1 MVRSRRVVFLSFL
14 FALVAFFGALGYV
27 VVRAVSLWR
36 QSKRTGKTLTA
47 ELAKFD
53 ERAARTE
60 RVLAEAE
67 RSSQALAEA
76 QERLQVSRARLR
88 VLTDE
93 IERARGR
100 TRWITA
106 FLPTR

>member
-1 MVRSRRVVFLSFL
+1 VVLLSL
-14 FALVAFFGALGYV
+14 AFALVAIFGGLGYV
-27 VVRAVSLWR
+27 VASAVSLWR
-36 QSKRTGKTLTA
+36 QAKRTGRTLSA

-76 QERLQVSRARLR
+76 QERLRVSRARLG

-93 IERARGR
+93 IERARR
-100 TRWITA
+100 QTRWITA

>member
-1 MVRSRRVVFLSFL
+1 MVLLSFV
-14 FALVAFFGALGYV
+14 FALVAFFGGLGYV
-27 VVRAVSLWR
+27 IASVVSLWR
-36 QSKRTGKTLTA
+36 QAKRTGRTLSA

-67 RSSQALAEA
+67 RSSRALAEA
-76 QERLQVSRARLR
+76 QERLRVSRARLQ

-93 IERARGR
+93 VARAQRR
-100 TRWITA
+100 TGWITA

>member
-1 MVRSRRVVFLSFL
+1 VVLLSFL
-14 FALVAFFGALGYV
+14 FALVAFFGGLGYV
-27 VVRAVSLWR
+27 IACGVSLWR
-36 QSKRTGKTLTA
+36 HAKRTGRTLSA
-47 ELAKFD
+47 ELTKFD

-67 RSSQALAEA
+67 RSSLALAES
-76 QERLQVSRARLR
+76 QERLRVSRARLR

-93 IERARGR
+93 IERARRR